1 MKRFLAASVLLSLAL
16 ARVEVTT
23 QPIFPIVTVSAPV
36 ITISTQFR
44 ISLVPNIVV
53 IEREP
58 EPDGVVVVYRSSR
71 VRDVYSYHDRDLS
84 RRGWVRT
91 RYQAGRDG
99 YRAEYRR
106 GKAKARLEVRDRR
119 GRVEV
124 KVRER

>member
-1 MKRFLAASVLLSLAL
+1 LLSLAL
-16 ARVEVTT
+16 ARVEVTA
-23 QPIFPIVTVSAPV
+23 QPIFPIVTVGTPV
-36 ITISTQFR
+36 ITITTQFK

-58 EPDGVVVVYRSSR
+58 QPDGVVVVYQSR
-71 VRDVYSYHDRDLS
+71 RVADVYAYHDRDLA

-91 RYQAGRDG
+91 RYQARGDS

-106 GKAKARLEVRDRR
+106 GKAKARLEVHDRR

-124 KVRER
+124 RVRQG